1 MNNIIVSPDI
11 VKRFATHALYDKY
24 FVTICFR
31 EKVCGGKP
39 KSDDLLGTHI
49 IRTTGH
55 DDEVTKRLIE
65 QAMEGLPPQEGD
77 LEEKVQSSSSR
88 FLSDPIA
95 LYLDCYQAK
104 AMLKQSASM
113 LGIFK
118 KRIGTK
124 QVCSEGMEVKGL
136 QHERRLHFQ
145 KKNSDASPDQTYSY
159 VEKPTG
165 TYEATVHVTTAKG
178 KVSGI
183 KRVDYLE
190 EEGLILSFEVW
201 ILKTDSNEKRHV
213 GEKDLVEILKF
224 SQENGLGADR
234 SQGYG
239 KFDVVEFRK
248 IS

>member
-1 MNNIIVSPDI
+1 MNTIPVSPAIKKLFD
-11 VKRFATHALYDKY
+11 TSSLYDKY
-24 FVTICFR
+24 FVTILFR

-39 KSDDLLGTHI
+39 KSDDLLGGHI

-55 DDEVTKRLIE
+55 DDEATKRLIE

-88 FLSDPIA
+88 FLSDSIA

-113 LGIFK
+113 LGIFR

-145 KKNSDASPDQTYSY
+145 KREPTGNY
-159 VEKPTG
+159 VYVTAPTG
-165 TYEATVHVTTAKG
+165 TQEATVHVTTAKG

-190 EEGLILSFEVW
+190 EDDLILSFEVW
-201 ILKTDSNEKRHV
+201 ILKTDTHEKRHV
-213 GEKDLVEILKF
+213 GEKDLVEILRF

-239 KFDVVEFRK
+239 KFDVVELRK
-248 IS
+248 LS